1 MFEKTC
7 TSSHVLS
14 QLARAATLCVLYG
27 LTAAAVGCG
36 DDVIEDP
43 SLSDSSYENSPV
55 APRG

>member
-1 MFEKTC
+1 MRTILALVLA
-7 TSSHVLS
+7 TS
-14 QLARAATLCVLYG
+14 
-27 LTAAAVGCG
+27 VGCG